1 MERCSARGDQ
11 PPAFAG
17 GFPESVHAERIREN
31 FDLLDFQLAADEMA
45 RLAVVDT
52 VSPHDR
58 EAERPRP
65 GGNGHDQVENRRQ
78 NPPPFPRGPNERDNV
93 TENMIQSGVRYHHK
107 INCKERLLW
116 ACLTF

>member
-31 FDLLDFQLAADEMA
+31 FDLFDFQLAEDEMA

-52 VSPHDR
+52 ASPMIGKPEDPSMV
-58 EAERPRP
+58 EAAM
-65 GGNGHDQVENRRQ
+65 
-78 NPPPFPRGPNERDNV
+78 
-93 TENMIQSGVRYHHK
+93 T
-107 INCKERLLW
+107 W
-116 ACLTF
+116 